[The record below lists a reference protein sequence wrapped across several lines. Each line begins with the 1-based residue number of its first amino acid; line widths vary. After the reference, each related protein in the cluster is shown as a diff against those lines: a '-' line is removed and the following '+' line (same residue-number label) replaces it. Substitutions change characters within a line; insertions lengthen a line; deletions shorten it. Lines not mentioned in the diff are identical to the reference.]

1 MDVGECGRLNF
12 LVGLG
17 TIGRGLMLIVVG
29 DLRQVDYNVII
40 IYLSALELP
49 SPWRHSQP
57 HATVVWI
64 MEQLSTSARDLREQI
79 ARAEAELKALKE
91 QLVKV
96 EGGGQVI
103 DESVEVPTGA
113 KRKWPLRAVEYER
126 YGRQLILPSVGVEG

>member
-1 MDVGECGRLNF
+1 
-12 LVGLG
+12 
-17 TIGRGLMLIVVG
+17 
-29 DLRQVDYNVII
+29 
-40 IYLSALELP
+40 
-49 SPWRHSQP
+49 
-57 HATVVWI
+57 